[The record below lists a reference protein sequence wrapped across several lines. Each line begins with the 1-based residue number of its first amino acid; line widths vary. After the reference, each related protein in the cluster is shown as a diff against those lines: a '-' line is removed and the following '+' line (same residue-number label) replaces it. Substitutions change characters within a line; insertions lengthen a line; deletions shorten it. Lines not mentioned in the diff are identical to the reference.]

1 MNKEM
6 LYDNV
11 IDLINRNE
19 SIYDNWEFPI
29 AAFMAKRWP
38 AALKLAQETAG
49 EEEEE
54 LMSTTLIADMG
65 RDAINDPSAFLS
77 DLKEVIKT
85 LSKGCQL
92 NSSGEWC

>member
-1 MNKEM
+1 MDKEM
-6 LYDNV
+6 LYDSV

-19 SIYDNWEFPI
+19 SIYDKWEFQI

-38 AALKLAQETAG
+38 AALKLAQESAG
-49 EEEEE
+49 EEE
-54 LMSTTLIADMG
+54 LMPTSLIADMG
-65 RDAINDPSAFLS
+65 RDAINDPSAFIS